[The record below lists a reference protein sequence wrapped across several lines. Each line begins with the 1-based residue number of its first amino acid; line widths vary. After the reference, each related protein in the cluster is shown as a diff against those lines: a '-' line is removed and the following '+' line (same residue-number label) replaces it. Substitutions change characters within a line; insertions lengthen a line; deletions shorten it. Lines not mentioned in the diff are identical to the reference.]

1 MEIDKLEYLSKNFKT
16 IFTSYV
22 IPNIVKRI
30 TSAGAMGAAS
40 MPVLGGAM
48 VLLANGIPLFKKKT
62 PDIYPLI
69 IKYCQRI
76 GIDEPEL
83 YTKAL
88 VNKASFSKI
97 RNMRSTGYMPSKS
110 TVIRLCLVLR
120 LSYEEAAEMLAIV
133 GYALSNESL
142 VDQVVHWCLVE
153 NCYEFEK
160 IDEIIAKNGV
170 ADYSLLPNLS

>member
-1 MEIDKLEYLSKNFKT
+1 MDKLEYLNKNFKT
-16 IFTSYV
+16 IFKSYF
-22 IPNIVKRI
+22 IPNVVKGI
-30 TSAGAMGAAS
+30 ACAGALGATS
-40 MPVLGGAM
+40 IPVLGGVVA
-48 VLLANGIPLFKKKT
+48 VLANGIPLFKKKT

-76 GIDEPEL
+76 GMDEPEL
-83 YTKAL
+83 YTRAL

-97 RNMRSTGYMPSKS
+97 RNMKSTGYMPSKS

-160 IDEIIAKNGV
+160 IDEIIAKNGD
-170 ADYSLLPNLS
+170 ADYSLMPNLS